1 MLLLLKPISFYV
13 VLNLYMSFKSEWA
26 PVQELTILK
35 VLMIYENNT
44 HLKYMYGFTVYTNGE
59 KEKYKLWNL
68 HAYLL
73 NWLWS
78 LLDF

>member
-1 MLLLLKPISFYV
+1 MLLLLKPIPFYV

-44 HLKYMYGFTVYTNGE
+44 HLKYMYGFTVYT
-59 KEKYKLWNL
+59 KEKKKNTNYEICMHIYWTDCE
-68 HAYLL
+68 A
-73 NWLWS
+73 S
-78 LLDF
+78 

>member
-1 MLLLLKPISFYV
+1 MLLLLKPIPFYV

-35 VLMIYENNT
+35 VLIIYENNT

-59 KEKYKLWNL
+59 KENYQKYESCMHLYWTDCK
-68 HAYLL
+68 A
-73 NWLWS
+73 S
-78 LLDF
+78 